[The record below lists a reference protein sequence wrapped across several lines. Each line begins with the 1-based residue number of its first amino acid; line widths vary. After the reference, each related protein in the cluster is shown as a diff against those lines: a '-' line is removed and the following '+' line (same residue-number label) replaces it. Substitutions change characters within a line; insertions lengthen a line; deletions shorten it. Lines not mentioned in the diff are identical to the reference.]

1 MLETRQGR
9 GRPRRGRVTAMVLV
23 GVALLAGC
31 ADASD
36 DAAGS
41 AAEEPLGVVPP
52 DGSGDG
58 DGPDAADAPDGADDD
73 AEAADPDA
81 VPQDDADADGPA
93 QDDGGSAAEDGGGPD
108 LAGLEAAAIE
118 LFEATEEVCADHAEA
133 VGNTP
138 IDPEHFT
145 GAEVVEV
152 RPGDP
157 DLVVIQD
164 GVGVELF
171 VAVARDEVWGGSDPD
186 AVMPRPYS
194 FGCPPEV
201 YVGTLDH

>member
-1 MLETRQGR
+1 MMAMRQGQ
-9 GRPRRGRVTAMVLV
+9 GRPRRGWMTAMVLV
-23 GVALLAGC
+23 AIALLAGC
-31 ADASD
+31 AEASD
-36 DAAGS
+36 GAAGT

-52 DGSGDG
+52 D
-58 DGPDAADAPDGADDD
+58 DGADDD
-73 AEAADPDA
+73 APDDRDDGAADDP
-81 VPQDDADADGPA
+81 
-93 QDDGGSAAEDGGGPD
+93 DDGAADDPD
-108 LAGLEAAAIE
+108 PAPDPAVLAAAAIE
-118 LFEATEEVCADHAEA
+118 RFEATEEICADHADA
-133 VGNTP
+133 VGNPP
-138 IDPEHFT
+138 IDPEHFD

-171 VAVARDEVWGGSDPD
+171 VALDRDEVWGGPEPD
-186 AVMPRPYS
+186 AVMPAPYS